1 LKSQEEDLPG
11 KTKRIEE
18 DALPESDKTRL
29 TIASKSAIDRVKF
42 NLGASSKVAVEDGAL
57 LVLATVVVSALDLGQ
72 HLRFSIV
79 SWASTIETIIVVASF
94 KRRVKRNQRVRQ
106 PILYDYAESVVST
119 VESPLEQAQRRPV
132 QGRKRSVM

>member
-72 HLRFSIV
+72 HRRFSIV

-94 KRRVKRNQRVRQ
+94 KRRVMRNQRVRQ